1 MPAFVPE
8 MLTPLDLHDV
18 RGFQIAHA
26 FDVSQREGVSLS
38 ADFHHQ
44 AAHHRQGQRYFE
56 METAAL
62 ARRLLQF
69 HCAAQLADHVLHR
82 VQPDA
87 APGDFRNGV
96 AQAEARQEQERQQLL
111 FT

>member
-1 MPAFVPE
+1 
-8 MLTPLDLHDV
+8 
-18 RGFQIAHA
+18 
-26 FDVSQREGVSLS
+26 
-38 ADFHHQ
+38 
-44 AAHHRQGQRYFE
+44 